1 MAEQLQGNLLV
12 VQSGQAAAVSNA
24 VLAGVITQALN
35 HECIEEIY
43 GALGG
48 VEGLL
53 REDLADL
60 AEESQQTIRAL
71 KHTPGAALG
80 TSLYQLHQTPE
91 YERAVKVCKA
101 HNVRFFVMI
110 GGAEEMAAAA
120 AIGAQAA
127 SSGWK
132 MQVIG
137 MPVSAGNAIGMTDHA
152 PGYGSAVK
160 YIATT
165 VREIAEDALTEGNHD
180 LVTVIEVM
188 GRQNGWMTA
197 GAALAKRKD
206 HPEDAPHLIYL
217 PELPFD
223 PNRYLDDVSR
233 ILKNNKACIVVV
245 SQGLFDENG
254 NYISFGSEAEIVN
267 NAPRGGSADYLR
279 DLASQHI
286 QGVRAVACRLNV
298 AQRCAAHFA
307 SATDVTESFRAG
319 QDAVE
324 AIAENGVTGKMVML
338 VRGEKDSYSCET
350 SFCDLAEA
358 VATPKTIPTAWFNE
372 DKTSLS
378 FQYNKY
384 AMPLIQGEVTIP
396 TENGIPAMA
405 ALDAYRVDKLA
416 GQQ

>member
-48 VEGLL
+48 VEGLM
-53 REDLADL
+53 REELAEL

-71 KHTPGAALG
+71 KNTPGAALG
-80 TSLYQLHQTPE
+80 TSLYQLHLTPE
-91 YERAVKVCKA
+91 YEKVVKVCKA
-101 HNVRFFVMI
+101 HNVRFLVVI

-120 AIGAQAA
+120 AIGAQAT
-127 SSGWK
+127 SSGWD
-132 MQVIG
+132 MHVIG
-137 MPVSAGNAIGMTDHA
+137 MPVSAGNSICMTDHT
-152 PGYGSAVK
+152 PGYGSAIK

-165 VREIAEDALTEGNHD
+165 VREIAEDSFGEGNHD
-180 LVTVIEVM
+180 LVTVIEVA
-188 GRQNGWMTA
+188 GRQNGWLTA

-206 HPEDAPHLIYL
+206 HPEDAPHLVYL
-217 PELPFD
+217 PEVPFD
-223 PNRYLDDVSR
+223 PNRFLDDVSR
-233 ILKNNKACIVVV
+233 VLKTNRACIVVV
-245 SQGLFDENG
+245 AQGLFDENG
-254 NYISFGSEAEIVN
+254 NYISFGSEAQIVD

-298 AQRCAAHFA
+298 AQRCANHFA
-307 SATDVTESFRAG
+307 SATDVKEAFRAG

-324 AIAENGVTGKMVML
+324 AIAENGITGKMLML
-338 VRGEKDSYSCET
+338 VRGENDNYTCET
-350 SFCDLAEA
+350 SFCDIAEA
-358 VATPKTIPTAWFNE
+358 VATPKTIPANWINE

-378 FQYNKY
+378 VQFNKY
-384 AMPLIQGEVTIP
+384 ASPLIQGEVQLP
-396 TENGIPAMA
+396 TENGLPVMA
-405 ALDAYRVDKLA
+405 QLDAFQVEKKLA
-416 GQQ
+416 Q

>member
-1 MAEQLQGNLLV
+1 MAEQLQGNFLV

-35 HECIEEIY
+35 HECIDEIY

-80 TSLYQLHQTPE
+80 TSLYQLRQTPE

-101 HNVRFFVMI
+101 HNIRFMVMI
-110 GGAEEMAAAA
+110 GGPEEMAAAG
-120 AIGAQAA
+120 AISAQAA
-127 SSGWK
+127 TMGWE
-132 MQVIG
+132 MRVVG
-137 MPVSAGNAIGMTDHA
+137 MPVSAGNVIGMTDHA

-165 VREIAEDALTEGNHD
+165 VREIAQDALSEGAHD

-188 GRQNGWMTA
+188 GRQNGWLTA

-206 HPEDAPHLIYL
+206 HPEDAPHLVYL
-217 PELPFD
+217 PEVPFD
-223 PNRYLDDVSR
+223 PNRYLDEVSR
-233 ILKNNKACIVVV
+233 VLKNNKACVVVV

-254 NYISFGSEAEIVN
+254 NYISFGSEAEIVDN
-267 NAPRGGSADYLR
+267 TPRGGSADYLR

-298 AQRCAAHFA
+298 AQRAAAHFA
-307 SATDVTESFRAG
+307 SATDVKEAYRAG
-319 QDAVE
+319 GDAVE
-324 AIAENGVTGKMVML
+324 AIAENGVNNKMLML
-338 VRGEKDSYSCET
+338 VRGENDSYTCET
-350 SFCDLAEA
+350 SFCDIAEA
-358 VATPKTIPTAWFNE
+358 VASPKAIPANWINE
-372 DKTSLS
+372 DKISLS
-378 FQYNKY
+378 FQFNKY
-384 AMPLIQGEVTIP
+384 ALPLIQGEAEVAI
-396 TENGIPAMA
+396 ENGIPSMA
-405 ALDAYRVDKLA
+405 RLDAFRVDKLLA
-416 GQQ
+416 Q

>member
-1 MAEQLQGNLLV
+1 MAEQLQGNFLV

-48 VEGLL
+48 VEGLM
-53 REDLADL
+53 REELADL

-71 KHTPGAALG
+71 MHTPGAALG
-80 TSLYQLHQTPE
+80 TSLYQLHLTPE
-91 YERAVKVCKA
+91 YEKIVKVCKA
-101 HNVRFFVMI
+101 HNVRFLVVI
-110 GGAEEMAAAA
+110 GGTEEMAAAA

-127 SSGWK
+127 ALGWD
-132 MQVIG
+132 MRVIG
-137 MPVSAGNAIGMTDHA
+137 MPVSSGNAIGMTDHA
-152 PGYGSAVK
+152 PGYGSAIK

-165 VREIAEDALTEGNHD
+165 VREIAEDAAGEGNHD
-180 LVTVIEVM
+180 LVTVIEVA
-188 GRQNGWMTA
+188 GRQNGWLTA

-206 HPEDAPHLIYL
+206 HPEDAPHLVYL
-217 PELPFD
+217 PEVPFD
-223 PNRYLDDVSR
+223 PNRFLDDVSR
-233 ILKNNKACIVVV
+233 VLKANRACVVVV

-254 NYISFGSEAEIVN
+254 NYISFGSEAQIVD

-298 AQRCAAHFA
+298 GQRCASHFA
-307 SATDVTESFRAG
+307 SATDVKEAYRAG

-324 AIAENGVTGKMVML
+324 AIAENGVTGKMLML
-338 VRGEKDSYSCET
+338 VRGENDNYTCET
-350 SFCDLAEA
+350 SFCDIAEA
-358 VATPKTIPTAWFNE
+358 VATPKTLPAAWINE

-378 FQYNKY
+378 FQFNKY
-384 AMPLIQGEVTIP
+384 AQPLIQGEADVP
-396 TENGIPAMA
+396 TENGLPAMA
-405 ALDAYRVDKLA
+405 YLDAFRIEKKLP
-416 GQQ
+416 Q

>member
-71 KHTPGAALG
+71 RHTPGAALG
-80 TSLYQLHQTPE
+80 TSLYQLRQTPE
-91 YERAVKVCKA
+91 YERAVKVCQA
-101 HNVRFFVMI
+101 HNVRFLVVI

-120 AIGAQAA
+120 AIDTQAKA
-127 SSGWK
+127 SGWD
-132 MQVIG
+132 MRVIG

-152 PGYGSAVK
+152 PGYGSAIK

-165 VREIAEDALTEGNHD
+165 VREIAQDAIGEGNHD
-180 LVTVIEVM
+180 FVTVIEVM
-188 GRQNGWMTA
+188 GRQNGGLTA
-197 GAALAKRKD
+197 GAALARRKD

-217 PELPFD
+217 PEVPFD

-233 ILKNNKACIVVV
+233 VLKNNPACVVVV

-254 NYISFGSEAEIVN
+254 NYISFGSEAEIVGN
-267 NAPRGGSADYLR
+267 SPRGGSSDYLR

-286 QGVRAVACRLNV
+286 QGVRAVACRLNM
-298 AQRCAAHFA
+298 AQRTATHYA
-307 SATDVTESFRAG
+307 SATDVKESFRAG

-324 AIAENGVTGKMVML
+324 AVAEQGVSGKMLML
-338 VRGEKDSYSCET
+338 VRGENDTYSCET
-350 SFCDLAEA
+350 SLCDLAEA
-358 VATPKTIPTAWFNE
+358 LSTPKVLPAAWIND

-378 FQYNKY
+378 FQFNKY
-384 AMPLIQGEVTIP
+384 ALPLIQGENEVP
-396 TENGIPAMA
+396 TENGIPVMA
-405 ALDAYRVDKLA
+405 RLDAFRVDKIL
-416 GQQ
+416 G